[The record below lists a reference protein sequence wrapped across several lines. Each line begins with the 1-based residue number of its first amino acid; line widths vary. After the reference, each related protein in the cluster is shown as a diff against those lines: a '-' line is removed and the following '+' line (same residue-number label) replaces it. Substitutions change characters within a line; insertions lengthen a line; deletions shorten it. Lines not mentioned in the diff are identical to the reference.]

1 MDPGQVEQ
9 AVKIGKLEE
18 KLEGL
23 RAQQSAHAAETRGA
37 IGDLSKKVDSLFEVM
52 NKGKGAFTMAL
63 IVSGAVGA
71 FVAKI
76 FGMIIGKSGLP

>member
-1 MDPGQVEQ
+1 MHTQLDQ

-76 FGMIIGKSGLP
+76 FSMIMGKSTLP